1 MPTISTPM
9 PMTIETAVGAPSSL
23 KPNRNG
29 AAISSAAITGSSREW
44 SVREIGPWRS
54 MVTRAS
60 PGDERDKRRL
70 AGYHSAMVEVLAII
84 AVLLLIAVLAGIRS
98 RRRAAERAAVERER
112 RDIAGQLSDQRRER
126 EAAERS
132 EPRFA

>member
-1 MPTISTPM
+1 
-9 PMTIETAVGAPSSL
+9 
-23 KPNRNG
+23 
-29 AAISSAAITGSSREW
+29 
-44 SVREIGPWRS
+44 
-54 MVTRAS
+54 
-60 PGDERDKRRL
+60 
-70 AGYHSAMVEVLAII
+70 MVEVLAII

-132 EPRFA
+132 EPRFARSRDASDRRGGVEQYH